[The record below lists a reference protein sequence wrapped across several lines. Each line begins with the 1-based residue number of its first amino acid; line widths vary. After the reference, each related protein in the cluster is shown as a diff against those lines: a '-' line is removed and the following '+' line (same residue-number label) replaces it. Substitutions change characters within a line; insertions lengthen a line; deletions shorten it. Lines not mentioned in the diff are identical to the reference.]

1 MPAKSSWNN
10 RYPLAAYLYFLPHCN
25 FLSRQPPLPPSN
37 NVEEKD
43 ENVPRHVMHF
53 STSFLHLHLFY
64 NHITT
69 LYRGGGERV
78 HRQVEHGVPTLLAGI
93 VDFLKNSRLNS
104 HKNALNQCKTLKYNE
119 TKPFFQRI
127 TSSFS

>member
-1 MPAKSSWNN
+1 MIWYFRKTTTMPAKSSWNN

-93 VDFLKNSRLNS
+93 VFFCSQTITDIYGRKLP
-104 HKNALNQCKTLKYNE
+104 TLG
-119 TKPFFQRI
+119 
-127 TSSFS
+127 